1 VSEAL
6 GGSRNEWSSLKAAIV
21 GTMDS
26 YSPPIWSWDMS
37 PLFYDRLEQAVE
49 ISMSALPAW
58 YVDEAAEDLQGLA
71 DLLETA
77 GVSVHRPTVPDGVGP
92 VVTEFHMSFG
102 ADYYNMRDMQ
112 FVYGRALVNCQP
124 PNPARIGEHGRLSD
138 FFNGLCRQYG
148 LQHVLLDAPVLQ
160 FDPRRPLLHDGQHLH
175 EYEETRHMELGGIPE
190 NVWHRLSEDEPL
202 FDAANLIRM
211 DDTILYLVSSTGNR
225 RAVNSLE
232 PVVGL
237 EVQFDVTEAYRSS
250 HLDSTILPLRKD
262 LVLVNSARV
271 SPENLPTSLADS
283 EIIYFDQVAPLPVQE
298 AEFHKNVRL
307 PHAARLEH
315 LGFESVLSE
324 MSSPWAGLNVL
335 SVSPELVFV
344 DARQAA
350 LISELESRGMTVQ
363 PVRLRHPYSMLGGL
377 HCTTLDLWRED

>member
-1 VSEAL
+1 
-6 GGSRNEWSSLKAAIV
+6 
-21 GTMDS
+21 
-26 YSPPIWSWDMS
+26 
-37 PLFYDRLEQAVE
+37 
-49 ISMSALPAW
+49 
-58 YVDEAAEDLQGLA
+58 
-71 DLLETA
+71 
-77 GVSVHRPTVPDGVGP
+77 
-92 VVTEFHMSFG
+92 
-102 ADYYNMRDMQ
+102 
-112 FVYGRALVNCQP
+112 
-124 PNPARIGEHGRLSD
+124 
-138 FFNGLCRQYG
+138 
-148 LQHVLLDAPVLQ
+148 
-160 FDPRRPLLHDGQHLH
+160 
-175 EYEETRHMELGGIPE
+175 
-190 NVWHRLSEDEPL
+190 
-202 FDAANLIRM
+202 
-211 DDTILYLVSSTGNR
+211 
-225 RAVNSLE
+225 
-232 PVVGL
+232 
-237 EVQFDVTEAYRSS
+237 
-250 HLDSTILPLRKD
+250 LPLRKD